1 MASGV
6 TLGLAVSVGGMCAPL
21 LGRLADRH
29 GLVSVIFLLLAVM
42 IVAACQTLALP
53 PAGPPRSSQDGAA
66 DDGRRRSKPWQARQ

>member
-6 TLGLAVSVGGMCAPL
+6 TLGLAVSVGGTCAPL

-29 GLVSVIFLLLAVM
+29 GLETVIFLLLAVM

-53 PAGPPRSSQDGAA
+53 QPGRHDRVSTELTTTAVEVEAVASSQ
-66 DDGRRRSKPWQARQ
+66 